1 MNRDLARQL
10 RDNPDIAALALL
22 ITLLV
27 PQLGA
32 APRSAR
38 LMLASRPTAE
48 RVWQRLENK
57 MRLFEQRFDK
67 VAPPRVRSVAVP
79 DLESE

>member
-1 MNRDLARQL
+1 MNRGLAALL

-27 PQLGA
+27 PLLGA
-32 APRSAR
+32 KPNAFH
-38 LMLASRPTAE
+38 LTLASRPSAE

-57 MRLFEQRFDK
+57 MRLFEQRFDR
-67 VAPPRVRSVAVP
+67 VAPPRVRSVASP
-79 DLESE
+79 DIESE